1 MGGCE
6 QRIMSTIFYIGIAM
20 VAGLIATR
28 LTKLVRLPNV
38 TAYLLAGI
46 LIGPYVLN
54 LLGEGTLDTLGI
66 ITEVAL
72 GFIAFSIGDEFKLS
86 SLKTIGGSALIITLF
101 ESTGAVL
108 FVMTITLLMGFD
120 PAICIVLG
128 ALSASTAP
136 AATLLIVR
144 QYRASGPLT
153 SMLLPVV
160 AADDA
165 TGLIAYSVCIS
176 IATGIIHNQAFS
188 FYTTIML
195 PLIHVLISLAAGAFI
210 GLLLALTHRFFRSRG
225 NRLSFILAAVFI
237 GCAAAKYFELS
248 SLLLCMAIGAFYVN
262 LSDEAEKMLG
272 FVDDWTYAL
281 FMLFF
286 VISGAELNFETL
298 PKVGLIGI
306 VYVIAR
312 FAGKYFGAFLGGT
325 LTKQPPVVRKNIGW
339 ALMPQAGVAI
349 GMATMALSQLPPEY
363 GRQIQTVI
371 LGATFIYEIAGPI
384 SAKTALKRAGEIE
397 G

>member
-1 MGGCE
+1 MDN
-6 QRIMSTIFYIGIAM
+6 IFFVGIAM
-20 VAGLIATR
+20 VGGLIATR

-38 TAYLLAGI
+38 TAYLLVGI
-46 LIGPYVLN
+46 LIGPYALN
-54 LLGEGTLDTLGI
+54 FLQEGTLGTLGI
-66 ITEVAL
+66 ITEAAL

-86 SLKTIGGSALIITLF
+86 SLKSIGASALIITLF
-101 ESTGAVL
+101 ESTGAVV
-108 FVMTITLLMGFD
+108 FVMTVTMLLGFD

-136 AATLLIVR
+136 AATLLVVR
-144 QYRASGPLT
+144 QYKASGPLT

-176 IATGIIHNQAFS
+176 IAKGIIHHQAFS
-188 FYTTIML
+188 IYATILL
-195 PLIHVLISLAAGAFI
+195 PLIHVAISLAVGASL
-210 GLLLALTHRFFRSRG
+210 GLLLALTHRFFKSHG
-225 NRLSFILAAVFI
+225 NRMSFIIAAVFI
-237 GCAAAKYFELS
+237 GCAVAKRFELS

-262 LSDEAEKMLG
+262 LSDEADKLLG
-272 FVDDWTYAL
+272 FVDDWTYPL

-306 VYVIAR
+306 IYVVAR
-312 FAGKYFGAFLGGT
+312 FAGKYFGAFIGGT
-325 LTKQPPVVRKNIGW
+325 ITKQPPVVKNNIGW

-349 GMATMALSQLPPEY
+349 GMATMALTQLPPEY
-363 GRQIQTVI
+363 GGQIQTVI

-384 SAKTALKRAGEIE
+384 SAKTALRRAGEIKV
-397 G
+397 